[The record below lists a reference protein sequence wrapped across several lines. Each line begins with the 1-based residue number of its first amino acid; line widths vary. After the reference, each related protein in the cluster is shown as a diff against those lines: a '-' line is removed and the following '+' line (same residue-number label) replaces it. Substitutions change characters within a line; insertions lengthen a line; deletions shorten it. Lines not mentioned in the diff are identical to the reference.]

1 MRPTRLPARKRVPLI
16 AGAVCLGMTATACG
30 SPSSGAGSGAGS
42 ASSTPHP
49 GGSLAVA
56 TEAAWTA
63 IDPLKIHSITSRGIG
78 RAVFDTLLAYDTK
91 GQLQPELA
99 AKWSV
104 SPDGKTYTLTLRQ
117 GVTFQDGTPF
127 NADAVKFN
135 LDRDLNPANA
145 CACATELSGVQSVTT
160 QGNDTVVIT
169 LKQPDTAFPGQAL
182 TDSSGLM
189 ASPTAVQKYG
199 KDFGQHPVGAGP
211 FAFQSQVSGN
221 SITFTKFDGY
231 WQKGK
236 PYLDSVT
243 FKAITESQARYASVT
258 SNAVQVAENVGYREV
273 KQAKGNASVTVHDLG
288 ALGTS
293 FVMMQPPAAPFDNVT
308 ARRAVSYATDPA
320 AIDRALYGGAYEQP
334 VQSMFPPS
342 HPYYPGK
349 SVAGYPS
356 YDLAKAQ
363 ALVNELGGL
372 SFTLTI
378 LNSADNLQ
386 VAQAL
391 QAQWEKAGIHATI
404 QQLEFNSLVAR
415 FYKGD
420 FQAALNRWAGDF
432 DPNGNTFR
440 FFYSQSPGR
449 YVHLNDPQLDQL
461 LAHGRQTTDKTARE
475 QIYKKVDERLAQDMP
490 YSFLWAADWWR
501 VTAPTVNGI
510 PNNPDGVVSLTDAY
524 LR

>member
-1 MRPTRLPARKRVPLI
+1 M
-16 AGAVCLGMTATACG
+16 GMAAAACG
-30 SPSSGAGSGAGS
+30 GQSNAATGAGGSSG
-42 ASSTPHP
+42 TPHP
-49 GGSLAVA
+49 GGSLTVA

-63 IDPLKIHSITSRGIG
+63 IDPLQIHSITSRGIG
-78 RAVFDTLLAYDTK
+78 RAVFDTLLSYDSK
-91 GQLQPELA
+91 GHLQPELA
-99 AKWSV
+99 SKWEV
-104 SPDGKTYTLTLRQ
+104 SPDGKTYTLTLRP

-127 NADAVKFN
+127 DAAAVKFN
-135 LDRDLNPANA
+135 LDRDMDPANA
-145 CACATELSGVQSVTT
+145 CACATEVSDIASVTT
-160 QGNDTVVIT
+160 QGQDTVVIT

-189 ASPTAVQKYG
+189 ASPAAIQKYG

-211 FAFQSQVSGN
+211 FKFQSEVSGN
-221 SITFTKFDGY
+221 SITFTKYDGY
-231 WQKGK
+231 WQPGK

-273 KQAKGNASVTVHDLG
+273 KQAKSNASVAVHDLG
-288 ALGTS
+288 ALGTT
-293 FVMMQPPAAPFDNVT
+293 FVMMQPDQAPFDNVK
-308 ARRAVSYATDPA
+308 ARQAVSYATDPA
-320 AIDRALYGGAYEQP
+320 AIDKALYGGAYEQP
-334 VQSMFPPS
+334 VESMFPPS

-356 YDLAKAQ
+356 YDLNKAKQ
-363 ALVNELGGL
+363 LVQELGGL
-372 SFTLTI
+372 NFTLTV
-378 LNSADNLQ
+378 LNSEDNLQ

-391 QAQWEKAGIHATI
+391 QAQWAKAGIHATI

-432 DPNGNTFR
+432 DPDGNTFR
-440 FFYSQSPGR
+440 FFYSKSPGH

-461 LAHGRQTTDKTARE
+461 LLKGRQTTDDAARH
-475 QIYKKVDERLAQDMP
+475 QIYQQVDERLAQDMP

-501 VTAPTVNGI
+501 VTSPKVQGI
-510 PNNPDGVVSLTDAY
+510 PDSPDGVVSLTDAY
-524 LR
+524 LG